1 MKVCIVDPVYM
12 IQNICN
18 CKLLMD
24 KAMNDKIP
32 VTVKELIPQAEWP
45 DFLNTHQTSRWADP
59 YWHDRL
65 VSPRISSR
73 NSQVKQNC
81 VCNHCNSMYLMAQYF
96 STSTVL
102 LVRVHRFM
110 RMGFFYLK
118 LLRNKFMTIWGK
130 LSWWTSVKQ
139 IQVYSNSIL
148 WPETVEM
155 TQLHV
160 FAAYNI
166 TDTLHCVDSIW

>member
-1 MKVCIVDPVYM
+1 MKVWIVDPVYM

-24 KAMNDKIP
+24 IVLNNKIP

-65 VSPRISSR
+65 VSTRTPSHRSYKIVYVIITTVCISWP
-73 NSQVKQNC
+73 NTFPQA
-81 VCNHCNSMYLMAQYF
+81 L
-96 STSTVL
+96 TSVL
-102 LVRVHRFM
+102 FVHAHRFM

-118 LLRNKFMTIWGK
+118 LLRNKFMTIWGI
-130 LSWWTSVKQ
+130 SGWTSVKQ

-148 WPETVEM
+148 WPETKND
-155 TQLHV
+155 
-160 FAAYNI
+160 AA
-166 TDTLHCVDSIW
+166 TCLFCLQDTWYLTMFR